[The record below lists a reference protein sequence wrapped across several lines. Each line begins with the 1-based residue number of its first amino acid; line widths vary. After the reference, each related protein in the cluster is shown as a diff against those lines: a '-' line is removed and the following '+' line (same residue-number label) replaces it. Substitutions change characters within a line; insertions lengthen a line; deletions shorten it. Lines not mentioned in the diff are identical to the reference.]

1 MSVQSQQLGGR
12 LPLVDPKTM
21 ERAQKDLYDRIN
33 TIMVPWAEAASFQSK
48 TTNGRLIGPF
58 NAMLF
63 SPEISNAFLALQVA
77 EQKHTSLSE
86 RVRQVVILSVGA
98 VWKAPYEL
106 YAHSAVGKKAG
117 LSNDAVRALARGQPS
132 DELTNDERL
141 AQQFTQQL
149 TADRRVE
156 DALYQAA
163 SAAFGEKGAVD
174 MIVLVGCYQVVCSVL
189 NAFEVPAP
197 DLVG

>member
-21 ERAQKDLYDRIN
+21 EGAQKDLYDRIN

>member
-21 ERAQKDLYDRIN
+21 EGAQKDLYDRIN

-98 VWKAPYEL
+98 VWKAP
-106 YAHSAVGKKAG
+106 
-117 LSNDAVRALARGQPS
+117 
-132 DELTNDERL
+132 
-141 AQQFTQQL
+141 
-149 TADRRVE
+149 
-156 DALYQAA
+156 
-163 SAAFGEKGAVD
+163 
-174 MIVLVGCYQVVCSVL
+174 
-189 NAFEVPAP
+189 
-197 DLVG
+197 

>member
-21 ERAQKDLYDRIN
+21 EGAQKDLYDRIN

-48 TTNGRLIGPF
+48 TTTGRLIGPF

-63 SPEISNAFLALQVA
+63 SPEICNAFLALQVA

>member
-141 AQQFTQQL
+141 AQ
-149 TADRRVE
+149 
-156 DALYQAA
+156 
-163 SAAFGEKGAVD
+163 
-174 MIVLVGCYQVVCSVL
+174 
-189 NAFEVPAP
+189 
-197 DLVG
+197 

>member
-98 VWKAPYEL
+98 VWKAP
-106 YAHSAVGKKAG
+106 
-117 LSNDAVRALARGQPS
+117 
-132 DELTNDERL
+132 
-141 AQQFTQQL
+141 
-149 TADRRVE
+149 
-156 DALYQAA
+156 
-163 SAAFGEKGAVD
+163 
-174 MIVLVGCYQVVCSVL
+174 
-189 NAFEVPAP
+189 
-197 DLVG
+197 